1 VPAVVFVPRSQ
12 RRFVPPNSTK
22 KRGNVISKG
31 KSIFVALATATA
43 VLLAG
48 CAGGDAVGSTGE
60 PAGNPVSG
68 GTLRVLEVSQPTGF
82 DPVQVFSSTSMPIT
96 YTALYGQFLIP
107 NTQTGAYDCGL
118 CKSFTT
124 SDKGATWEVVTREGL
139 TFSDGTPF
147 NAAAIKYNWDRMK
160 DPKFGSASAG
170 IASQIDHIEVV
181 DERTAKLVMTVPT
194 PGFMGLMPIYAL
206 QWIASPTALAKGQ
219 AEFNKNP
226 IGAGP
231 FLFDSWV
238 PNGTLK
244 LKKNPGYYDAP
255 KPYLDALE
263 IQGVTDNAQRLNAL
277 ISGQADTI
285 LNSEASIFAE
295 GEAAGFKKVEY
306 KFNGGVGL
314 MLNNAK
320 APFNDVRARQALAYA
335 LDLNALSD
343 SITRGY
349 PSAPKTLFTEGS
361 PLFEDIPLATYDP
374 GKAQKLFDELAAEG
388 KPLKFSYTVFP
399 GNGQLVFDALQSQLQ
414 KYKNV
419 TVTPDQRDTSQQ
431 GVVGTTGDYQALSS
445 SMAFVDPG
453 SRLWGQLHASAD
465 RTNYSRFK
473 DAETS
478 AALDAGFTQDP
489 AAQKAAYKVVQ
500 ERLAELHPY
509 ILYTSYLNGAL
520 TTDKVHG
527 AVVYGYT
534 SPAAANLWLQP

>member
-1 VPAVVFVPRSQ
+1 M
-12 RRFVPPNSTK
+12 
-22 KRGNVISKG
+22 
-31 KSIFVALATATA
+31 FVALATATV

-48 CAGGDAVGSTGE
+48 CAGGETAGSSGA
-60 PAGNPVSG
+60 PAGDPVSG
-68 GTLRVLEVSQPTGF
+68 GTLRALEFSQPKGF
-82 DPVQVFSSTSMPIT
+82 DPVQVFSSTSMPLT

-107 NTQTGAYDCGL
+107 NPETGEYDCGL
-118 CKSFTT
+118 CESFSTP
-124 SDKGATWEVVTREGL
+124 DKGATWEVVTRKGL

-147 NAAAIKYNWDRMK
+147 DAAAIKYNWDRMK

-181 DERTAKLVMTVPT
+181 DNETAKLVMTVPN
-194 PGFMGLMPIYAL
+194 PGFEGLMPIYAL
-206 QWIASPTALAKGQ
+206 QWIASPTALEKGQ

-263 IQGVTDNAQRLNAL
+263 IQGVADNAQRLNAL

-306 KFNGGVGL
+306 QFNGGVGL

-335 LDLNALSD
+335 LDLNAMSD

-349 PSAPKTLFTEGS
+349 PSAPKTLFTENS
-361 PLFEDIPLATYDP
+361 PLYEDIPLTTHDP
-374 GKAQKLFDELAAEG
+374 EKAQKLFDELAAEG
-388 KPLKFSYTVFP
+388 KPVNFSYTVFP
-399 GNGQLVFDALQSQLQ
+399 GSGQLVFDALQSQLQ

-431 GVVGTTGDYQALSS
+431 GVVGTTGDYQALTS

-453 SRLWGQLHASAD
+453 SRLWGQLHGSAD
-465 RTNYSRFK
+465 RTNYARFK

-478 AALDAGFTQDP
+478 AALDAGFTEDP
-489 AAQKAAYKVVQ
+489 KAQKEAYKIVQ

-509 ILYTSYLNGAL
+509 ILYTSYLNGML
-520 TTDKVHG
+520 TSDKVHG
-527 AVVYGYT
+527 ATVFGYT
-534 SPAAANLWLQP
+534 SPSAAELWLQP

>member
-1 VPAVVFVPRSQ
+1 M
-12 RRFVPPNSTK
+12 
-22 KRGNVISKG
+22 
-31 KSIFVALATATA
+31 FVALATATV

-48 CAGGDAVGSTGE
+48 CAGGDTAGSSGS
-60 PAGNPVSG
+60 PAGDPVSG
-68 GTLRVLEVSQPTGF
+68 GTLRALELAQPKGF
-82 DPVQVFSSTSMPIT
+82 DPVQAFSSTSMPLT

-107 NTQTGAYDCGL
+107 NTKTGQYDCGL

-124 SDKGATWEVVTREGL
+124 PDKGATWEVVTRDGL

-147 NAAAIKYNWDRMK
+147 DAKAIKYNWDRMK

-181 DERTAKLVMTVPT
+181 DNRTAKLVMTVPN
-194 PGFMGLMPIYAL
+194 PGFEGLMPIYAL
-206 QWIASPTALAKGQ
+206 QWIASPTALEKGQ

-244 LKKNPGYYDAP
+244 LKKNPRYYDAP

-263 IQGVTDNAQRLNAL
+263 IQGVADNAQRLNAL

-295 GEAAGFKKVEY
+295 GESAGFKKVEY
-306 KFNGGVGL
+306 QFNGGVGL

-349 PSAPKTLFTEGS
+349 ASAPKTLFTKKS
-361 PLFEDIPLATYDP
+361 PLYEDIPLTTYDP
-374 GKAQKLFDELAAEG
+374 EKAQKLFDQLAAEG
-388 KPLKFSYTVFP
+388 KPVNFSYTVFP

-431 GVVGTTGDYQALSS
+431 GVVGTTGDYQALTS

-453 SRLWGQLHASAD
+453 SRLWGQLNGTAN
-465 RTNYSRFK
+465 RTNYSRFN
-473 DAETS
+473 DPETN
-478 AALDAGFTQDP
+478 AALDAGFSEDP
-489 AAQKAAYKVVQ
+489 TAQKEAYRIVQ
-500 ERLAELHPY
+500 KRLAELHPY
-509 ILYTSYLNGAL
+509 ILYTSYLNGL
-520 TTDKVHG
+520 LSSDKVHG

-534 SPAAANLWLQP
+534 SPAAADLWLQP

>member
-1 VPAVVFVPRSQ
+1 M
-12 RRFVPPNSTK
+12 
-22 KRGNVISKG
+22 ISKG
-31 KSIFVALATATA
+31 KSAFVALATAS
-43 VLLAG
+43 LLFLAG
-48 CAGGDAVGSTGE
+48 CSGGDTSNSSGPVGD
-60 PAGNPVSG
+60 PVSG
-68 GTLRVLEVSQPTGF
+68 GTLRALELAQPKGF
-82 DPVQVFSSTSMPIT
+82 DPVQVFSSTSMPLT

-107 NTQTGAYDCGL
+107 NTKTGDYDCGL
-118 CKSFTT
+118 CESFTT
-124 SDKGATWEVVTREGL
+124 ADKGATWEVVTREGL
-139 TFSDGTPF
+139 KFSDGTPL
-147 NAAAIKYNWDRMK
+147 NAQAIKYNWDRMK

-170 IASQIDHIEVV
+170 IASQIDHIEIVN
-181 DERTAKLVMTVPT
+181 ERTAKLVMTVPA
-194 PGFMGLMPIYAL
+194 PGFKGLMPIYAL
-206 QWIASPTALAKGQ
+206 QWIASPTALEKGQ

-255 KPYLDALE
+255 KPYLDSLE
-263 IQGVTDNAQRLNAL
+263 IQGVSDNAQRLNAL
-277 ISGQADTI
+277 ISGQADVI
-285 LNSEASIFAE
+285 INNEASVFAE
-295 GEAAGFKKVEY
+295 GESAGFKKVEY

-314 MLNNAK
+314 MLNNSK
-320 APFNDVRARQALAYA
+320 APFDDVRARQALAYA
-335 LDLNALSD
+335 LDLDAMSD
-343 SITRGY
+343 SISRGY
-349 PSAPKTLFTEGS
+349 PSAPKTLFTKDS

-374 GKAQKLFDELAAEG
+374 EKAQKLFDELAAEG

-419 TVTPDQRDTSQQ
+419 TVLPDQRDTSQQ

-465 RTNYSRFK
+465 RTNYARFK
-473 DAETS
+473 DAQTS
-478 AALDAGFTQDP
+478 AALDAGFTDNP
-489 AAQKAAYKVVQ
+489 EDQKKAYKVVQ

-509 ILYTSYLNGAL
+509 ILYSSYLNGVL
-520 TTDKVHG
+520 TTDKVQG

-534 SPAAANLWLQP
+534 SPAAADLWLQP